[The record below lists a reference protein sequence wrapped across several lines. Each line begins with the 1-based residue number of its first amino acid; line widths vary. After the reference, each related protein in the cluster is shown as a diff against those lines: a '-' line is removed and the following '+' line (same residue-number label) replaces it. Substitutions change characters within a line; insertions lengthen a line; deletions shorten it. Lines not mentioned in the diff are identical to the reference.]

1 MDNLS
6 TRYNP
11 KDVEDKWLDL
21 WSKNSCF
28 HQEKDETKEP
38 YCIVIPPPNVTGIL
52 HMGHA
57 LNNTLQDILIR
68 RKRMQGYAALWV
80 PGTDHAGIATQNVVE
95 RSLAKE
101 GKTRHDLGRDE
112 FIKKAWEWTNA
123 HGGTIIKQLKKMG
136 CSCDW
141 QRERFTLDEDYSAA
155 VNEVFIKLYKDDL
168 VYKGSYIINWCP
180 RCQSALSDEEAPHKE
195 LQGNLYHIKYP
206 LKDSSEFVT
215 VATTRPETMFGDT
228 ALAVNPAD
236 KRYKDLIAKTA
247 VLPISKREIK
257 IISDGFVDPEFGT
270 GIVKVTPLHDPNDY
284 DMGCRHKLE
293 GILCI
298 NSDGTM
304 NANAT
309 DAYDGLDRFE
319 AREALIEDLKER
331 KLLEKVEPHIHAVGH
346 CYRCHT
352 VIEPYFSEQW
362 FVRMGP
368 LAKPGAKE
376 AAKGNI
382 KFYPERWYKIY
393 DNWMQN
399 IRDWCISRQIWW
411 GHRIPAWY
419 CSDCFKKYTQS
430 KQSLKVTL
438 PVEFSY
444 EEMGMIGVG
453 EKPDKCPRCGCSEI
467 FQDPDVLDTW
477 FSSWL
482 WPFAT
487 LGWPKETE
495 DLTYFYP
502 TSTLVT
508 ASEIIFF
515 WVARMIMSGLKFMK
529 KIPFSNVYIHGTVR
543 DDIGRK
549 MSKSL
554 GNAIDPL
561 EVIEKHGADALRFS
575 LISLPG
581 EDLYLAESKFE
592 FGRNLMNKLWNAS
605 RFILMN
611 LNNSLLENYTL
622 DDISKKLQQEDGYLA
637 EKWIIS
643 QLSTFIKEIDESIDS
658 FRFHEAS
665 TKLYDF
671 FWHKLCDWYI
681 ELAKSHIDDKLT
693 QNVLY
698 LVLKCSL
705 KLFHPFVPFVT
716 EEIWQKLPKK
726 DNEFIMLSEWPKAP
740 DLNNVNWN
748 VNSFDDM
755 MGLINVIRN
764 KRAQFNIAPTVFLPE
779 VVVISKDNRQLND
792 FKILDEY
799 FRQLGKIKKISF
811 VSTLKN
817 YPQSSSIVVF
827 KNIKA
832 YILLDGLIDSDKEK
846 AKLAKEINIVD
857 REIKNIQTRLANKGF
872 LGKAPKDVVSEQKQR
887 LDDYMLKLKEL
898 KAALKEIN

>member
-11 KDVEDKWLDL
+11 KEVEDKWFEQ
-21 WSKNSCF
+21 WSKNNCF
-28 HQEKDETKEP
+28 HQEKDETKKP

-95 RSLAKE
+95 RALAKE
-101 GKTRHDLGRDE
+101 GKTRHDIGREE
-112 FIKKAWEWTNA
+112 FIKRAWDWTKT
-123 HGGTIIKQLKKMG
+123 HGGTIIKQLKKLG

-141 QRERFTLDEDYSAA
+141 ARERFTLDEEYSAA

-168 VYKGSYIINWCP
+168 IYKGSYIINWCP

-206 LKDSSEFVT
+206 LKDSSDFVT

-236 KRYKDLIAKTA
+236 KRYKDLIGKTA
-247 VLPISKREIK
+247 ILPIANREVK
-257 IISDGFVDPEFGT
+257 IISDDFVDPEFAT

-298 NSDGTM
+298 NPDGTM

-309 DAYDGLDRFE
+309 EVYDGLDRFE

-331 KLLEKVEPHIHAVGH
+331 KLLGKIEAHTHAVGH

-352 VIEPYFSEQW
+352 IIEPYFSEQW
-362 FVRMGP
+362 FVRM
-368 LAKPGAKE
+368 KPMAQPALKE
-376 AAKGNI
+376 ATEGNI
-382 KFYPERWYKIY
+382 KFSPQRWYKIY

-419 CSDCFKKYTQS
+419 CSSCFEKYTQS
-430 KQSLKVTL
+430 KKSLRVTL

-444 EEMGMIGVG
+444 EEMGIIAVG
-453 EKPDKCPRCGCSEI
+453 EKPNKCSKCGCTDI
-467 FQDPDVLDTW
+467 FQDADVLDTW

-482 WPFAT
+482 WPFAVF
-487 LGWPKETE
+487 GWPQKSG
-495 DLTYFYP
+495 DLEYFYP
-502 TSTLVT
+502 TQTLVT

-515 WVARMIMSGLKFMK
+515 WVARMIMSGLKFLK
-529 KIPFSNVYIHGTVR
+529 NIPFSNVYIHGTVR
-543 DDIGRK
+543 DDRGRK

-561 EVIEKHGADALRFS
+561 EVIEKYGADALRFS

-581 EDLYLAESKFE
+581 EDLYLSENKFE

-611 LNNSLLENYTL
+611 LEKDKITDYKPEELINKVAESETN
-622 DDISKKLQQEDGYLA
+622 IA
-637 EKWIIS
+637 EKWI
-643 QLSTFIKEIDESIDS
+643 LAELFEAIKNIDESIDN
-658 FRFHEAS
+658 FRFHEATS
-665 TKLYDF
+665 RLYDF

-681 ELAKSHIDDKLT
+681 ELAKINIEDELT
-693 QNVLY
+693 QNTLY
-698 LVLKCSL
+698 FVLKSSL
-705 KLFHPFVPFVT
+705 KLFHPFVPFAT
-716 EEIWQKLPKK
+716 EEIWQKLPQK
-726 DNEFIMLSEWPKAP
+726 DSEFIMLSDWPVTCDAGQI
-740 DLNNVNWN
+740 NWDMS
-748 VNSFDDM
+748 SFDDM
-755 MGLINVIRN
+755 MGLIGVIRN
-764 KRAQFNIAPTVFLPE
+764 KRAQFKIAPTVFLPE
-779 VVVISKDNRQLND
+779 VIVISKENNLLDDFNALN
-792 FKILDEY
+792 EY
-799 FRQLGKIKKISF
+799 FKQLGKIEKMSF
-811 VSTLKN
+811 INKDKLAPK
-817 YPQSSSIVVF
+817 SSSVVVY
-827 KNIKA
+827 KTIKA
-832 YILLDGLIDSDKEK
+832 YILLEGLVDVDKES
-846 AKLAKEINIVD
+846 ARLSKEIGVVG
-857 REIKNIQTRLANKGF
+857 REIKNIQMRLKNKGF
-872 LGKAPKDVVSEQKQR
+872 LNKAPKDVVNEQKQR
-887 LDDYMLKLKEL
+887 LDDYMLKLNEL

>member
-11 KDVEDKWLDL
+11 KEVEDKWFEL
-21 WSKNSCF
+21 WSKNNCF
-28 HQEKDETKEP
+28 HQEKDETKKP

-57 LNNTLQDILIR
+57 LNNTLQDILVR

-95 RSLAKE
+95 RALAKE
-101 GKTRHDLGRDE
+101 GKTRHDIGREE
-112 FIKKAWEWTNA
+112 FIKRAWYWTKT
-123 HGGTIIKQLKKMG
+123 HGGTIIKQLKKLG

-141 QRERFTLDEDYSAA
+141 ARERFTLDEGYSAA

-206 LKDSSEFVT
+206 LKDSSDFVT

-228 ALAVNPAD
+228 ALAVNPND
-236 KRYKDLIAKTA
+236 KRYKDLIGKTA
-247 VLPISKREIK
+247 ILPIANREIE
-257 IISDGFVDPEFGT
+257 IISDEFVDPEFGT

-298 NSDGTM
+298 NPDGTM

-309 DAYDGLDRFE
+309 EVYDGLDRFE

-331 KLLEKVEPHIHAVGH
+331 KLLGKIEAHVHAVGH

-352 VIEPYFSEQW
+352 IIEPYFSEQW
-362 FVRMGP
+362 FVRMKP
-368 LAKPGAKE
+368 LAQPALKE
-376 AAKGNI
+376 ATEGNI
-382 KFYPERWYKIY
+382 RFSPQRWYKIY

-419 CSDCFKKYTQS
+419 CSSCFEKYTQS
-430 KQSLKVTL
+430 KNSLRVAL

-444 EEMGMIGVG
+444 EEMGIIAVG
-453 EKPDKCPRCGCSEI
+453 EKPNKCSKCGCTDI
-467 FQDPDVLDTW
+467 FQDADVLDTW

-482 WPFAT
+482 WPFAVF
-487 LGWPKETE
+487 GWPQKSE
-495 DLTYFYP
+495 DLQYFYP
-502 TSTLVT
+502 TQTLVT

-515 WVARMIMSGLKFMK
+515 WVARMIMSGLKFLK
-529 KIPFSNVYIHGTVR
+529 NIPFSNVYIHGTVR
-543 DDIGRK
+543 DDKGRK

-561 EVIEKHGADALRFS
+561 EVIEKYGADALRFS

-581 EDLYLAESKFE
+581 EDLYLSENKFE

-611 LNNSLLENYTL
+611 IEKDKITNYKTEEL
-622 DDISKKLQQEDGYLA
+622 INKVIESESNIA
-637 EKWIIS
+637 EKWI
-643 QLSTFIKEIDESIDS
+643 LAELFEAIKNIDESIDS

-665 TKLYDF
+665 SRLYDF

-681 ELAKSHIDDKLT
+681 ELAKINIEDELT
-693 QNVLY
+693 QNTLY
-698 LVLKCSL
+698 FVLKSSL
-705 KLFHPFVPFVT
+705 KLFHPFVPFAT
-716 EEIWQKLPKK
+716 EEIWQKLPLK
-726 DNEFIMLSEWPKAP
+726 DSEFIMLSEWP
-740 DLNNVNWN
+740 VTCVTSQINWDMS
-748 VNSFDDM
+748 SFDDM
-755 MGLINVIRN
+755 MGLIGAIRN
-764 KRAQFNIAPTVFLPE
+764 KRAQFKIAPTVFLPE
-779 VVVISKDNRQLND
+779 VIVISKESNLLDDFNALN
-792 FKILDEY
+792 EY
-799 FRQLGKIKKISF
+799 FRQLGKIEKMSF
-811 VSTLKN
+811 VNKDKPAPKSC
-817 YPQSSSIVVF
+817 SVVVY
-827 KNIKA
+827 KAIKA
-832 YILLDGLIDSDKEK
+832 YILLEGLVDVGKES
-846 AKLAKEINIVD
+846 ARLSKEIGAVE
-857 REIKNIQTRLANKGF
+857 REIKNIQRRLENKGF
-872 LGKAPKDVVSEQKQR
+872 LNKAPKDVVDEQKQR
-887 LDDYMLKLKEL
+887 LDDYMLKLNEL
-898 KAALKEIN
+898 KAALKEIS